1 MFSSSIMAMSFIFTL
16 VRQNIEKFNKK
27 NKGIFN
33 EPRLSLHCQKNVSYG
48 KFLVDTEYKTFSPF
62 QPTLPFKKQIAKWHQ
77 D

>member
-16 VRQNIEKFNKK
+16 VRQNIEKFNK

-33 EPRLSLHCQKNVSYG
+33 EPRLSLYCQKNVSYG
-48 KFLVDTEYKTFSPF
+48 KFLVDTEYKTFFPF